1 MNILLRELKL
11 EDKEKLQKI
20 AKENKRSLNSEILI
34 AIEKYLK
41 EVK

>member
-11 EDKEKLQKI
+11 QDKEKLQRI
-20 AKENKRSLNSEILI
+20 AKENKRSLNSEILV

-41 EVK
+41 EVE